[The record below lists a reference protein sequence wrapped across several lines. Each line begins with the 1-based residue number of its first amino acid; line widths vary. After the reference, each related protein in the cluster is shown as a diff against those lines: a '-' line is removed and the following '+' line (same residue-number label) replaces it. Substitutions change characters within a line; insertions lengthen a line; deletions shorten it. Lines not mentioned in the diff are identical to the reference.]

1 MKLRKKNVARKLK
14 KRKSIDEYKGVE
26 KNIQRKTKSKNK
38 LQMQEK
44 GCASEHA
51 TVLPLICMHN
61 CLDMH
66 SSNMPLHICM
76 NTYIYVQVYACVF
89 VCSFMGSCTFLAFH
103 CQWLL
108 LYDAFSSTILACR
121 ALLCKHIQIHM
132 HTCTYT
138 RMTKKC
144 ARSDMDFIRLPT
156 ARRS

>member
-61 CLDMH
+61 YLDMH

-76 NTYIYVQVYACVF
+76 NTYICICVC
-89 VCSFMGSCTFLAFH
+89 VCLFLYGFLHFFGISLPMASSLRCFLQHDSCVPCL
-103 CQWLL
+103 
-108 LYDAFSSTILACR
+108 I
-121 ALLCKHIQIHM
+121 IQISS
-132 HTCTYT
+132 HTYKFTCIHTHIH
-138 RMTKKC
+138 
-144 ARSDMDFIRLPT
+144 A
-156 ARRS
+156 